1 MIAVRPEQALRLA
14 AAAGVAVLAVAPW
27 TVSLYKVHVLNI
39 LIINI
44 IMATSLNLIMGY
56 AGQFAKANVAFMGL
70 GAYTMGILVT
80 RADWSFWIAWP
91 AGALLAAGVGTL
103 VALPALRLR
112 GLYLAIIT
120 ISFVLIVHWSF
131 LHARFL
137 TGGASGFSVP
147 HPNYFGLPIPNVQ
160 ATYYLSLLTLLG
172 AMWVVRNL
180 VASGFGRSLLCV
192 AEQELVAPALGI
204 NVFTTKVAVFA
215 VSGLLAGLAGGLH
228 AVTLQFIDPQNFWLL
243 QLVVQLCMVALGGV
257 ASLLGSVLGASV
269 MTLLIEVLR
278 AFKGLWE
285 FAIGGILLL
294 TIVFFPRGL
303 AGLVEHFFPGLR
315 ERRHRP

>member
-1 MIAVRPEQALRLA
+1 MIAVRPERALHLA
-14 AAAGVAVLAVAPW
+14 AVAGVAVLAIAPW

-39 LIINI
+39 LIINV

-70 GAYTMGILVT
+70 GAYTMGLLVV

-91 AGALLAAGVGTL
+91 AGALLAAAVGTL

-147 HPNYFGLPIPNVQ
+147 HPNYFGLPIPNTQ

-172 AMWVVRNL
+172 ALWVVRNL
-180 VASGFGRSLLCV
+180 VASGFGRSLLCL

-204 NVFTTKVAVFA
+204 NVFATKIAVFA

-228 AVTLQFIDPQNFWLL
+228 AITLQFIDPQNFWLL

-257 ASLLGSVLGASV
+257 ASVLGSVLGASI

-285 FAIGGILLL
+285 FAIGAILLL

-303 AGLVEHFFPGLR
+303 AGLVEHFFPSLR

>member
-1 MIAVRPEQALRLA
+1 MDLPQRVLRYAAV
-14 AAAGVAVLAVAPW
+14 AGLGVLVVAPW
-27 TVSLYKVHVLNI
+27 LVSLYKVHVLNV

-44 IMATSLNLIMGY
+44 IMAISLNLIMGY
-56 AGQFAKANVAFMGL
+56 SGQFAKANVAFMGL
-70 GAYTMGILVT
+70 GAYTMGLLVT
-80 RADWSFWIAWP
+80 RAGWSFWIAWP
-91 AGALLAAGVGTL
+91 AGALLAAAVGTL

-147 HPNYFGLPIPNVQ
+147 HPNYGGLPIPNIQ

-172 AMWVVRNL
+172 AMWIVRNL
-180 VASGFGRSLLCV
+180 VASGFGRSLLCI
-192 AEQELVAPALGI
+192 AEQELVAPSLGI
-204 NVFTTKVAVFA
+204 NVYATKITVFA
-215 VSGLLAGLAGGLH
+215 LSGLLAGFAGGLH
-228 AVTLQFIDPQNFWLL
+228 AVTLQFIDPQSFWLL
-243 QLVVQLCMVALGGV
+243 QLVIQLCMVALGGL

-285 FAIGGILLL
+285 FAIGAILLV

-303 AGLVEHFFPGLR
+303 AGLLERFFPSLR